1 MPESQKTK
9 TLKAKNAYQL
19 VKQDRRDMNVL

>member
-9 TLKAKNAYQL
+9 TLKAKNAHQL